1 MMMSLK
7 NVYVTLGANTKLER
21 NVLKGLSMEITEGEF
36 VVLIGGNGAG
46 KSTLFSILS
55 GYISIVNEKLDL
67 V

>member
-1 MMMSLK
+1 MMSLK